1 MILFNEKQLK
11 EINEDKGTVH
21 TVTYM
26 RRIGYKLKESQQDGD
41 YFTANFTTRNHCMTV
56 KTYKDKITYMKLV

>member
-11 EINEDKGTVH
+11 EINEDKGSVH

-26 RRIGYKLKESQQDGD
+26 KSIGYKLKESQQNGD
-41 YFTANFTTRNHCMTV
+41 QFMGKFITRNHCMTV
-56 KTYKDKITYMKLV
+56 ITYKDKITYMKLV